1 MESILFILAQAEV
14 APNTS
19 NPIVMIVFMVLFIV
33 FFYFVV
39 IRPQNK
45 RKKEMEKMLNELRKG
60 DKVVT
65 IGGVHGKVVSV
76 RDDVVVLK
84 IDDNAEI
91 TFDKNAIARV
101 INPNSQ
107 NNNQKKLKKDK
118 EDLLEQKEDS
128 LNTKQEN

>member
-1 MESILFILAQAEV
+1 MNEIFFMLADAQPQSI
-14 APNTS
+14 S
-19 NPIVMIVFMVLFIV
+19 SGNPIVMIVFMVLFIV

-45 RKKEMEKMLNELRKG
+45 RKKEMENMLNNLKKG

-76 RDDVVVLK
+76 KDDVVVLK

-101 INPNSQ
+101 INPNNTQ
-107 NNNQKKLKKDK
+107 NNKEEKKDEK
-118 EDLLEQKEDS
+118 GDASLEQNDKENKS
-128 LNTKQEN
+128 